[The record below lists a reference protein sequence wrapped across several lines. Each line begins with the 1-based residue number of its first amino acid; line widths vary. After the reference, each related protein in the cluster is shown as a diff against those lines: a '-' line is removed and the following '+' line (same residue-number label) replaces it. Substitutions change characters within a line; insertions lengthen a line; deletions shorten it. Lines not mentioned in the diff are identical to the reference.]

1 VGIGVHVSETMTV
14 GSHLF
19 LPTTETNAV
28 VFNDTVDVHTYP
40 ADAPV
45 AAVADNAAEPLTE
58 TNPTELVVATDSR
71 LDAPTMTRS
80 ADADIEDADESFI
93 DAK

>member
-1 VGIGVHVSETMTV
+1 MTV

-28 VFNDTVDVHTYP
+28 VFNDTVDVNTYP
-40 ADAPV
+40 ADAL
-45 AAVADNAAEPLTE
+45 ASAVADSAAEPLTE

-71 LDAPTMTRS
+71 LDAPTLTRS
-80 ADADIEDADESFI
+80 ADADVKDADESLI